1 MTSPALEVAPGA
13 VVGRHHGRPTARHF
27 GRPDLEYQAA
37 VGSAAVLD
45 RSHRGRLAVSGR
57 APVRML
63 AGVITNSVPPPPRPA
78 SSGLLAGRTA
88 YSAVLI
94 PKGRLVTDLVVA
106 WRGTREDRHGLWLH
120 LPGAGHAPLL
130 AHLRRF
136 LPPRFAFVDDV
147 TDATGTLTVLG
158 PGAAG
163 LLEAALGIAPG
174 EIAAL
179 DVGGCVLTGPVPDGL
194 LIARLGEVRLPAF
207 DILGDRTSLARLGP
221 ELVRLGA
228 APTGM
233 GVFETLRIEA
243 GRPEFGLD
251 MDDRTIPTEA
261 GIDARAIDHGKGC
274 YTGQEVIVRIRD
286 RGHVNRHLRG
296 LLLGDAPTPAAAAP
310 LYTGTRAKPV
320 GQVTSAA
327 LSPAFGQTIA
337 LGFVRREVVPPAEVR
352 LGGPD
357 GPTVA
362 VRALGEN
369 GWELQRGDLR

>member
-1 MTSPALEVAPGA
+1 M
-13 VVGRHHGRPTARHF
+13 GRHHGRPAARHF
-27 GRPDLEYQAA
+27 GRPDLEYRAA

-45 RSHRGRLAVSGR
+45 RSHRSRLAVSGR

-63 AGVITNSVPPPPRPA
+63 GGVLTNSVPPPPGPT
-78 SSGLLAGRTA
+78 SSGLLAGRAA

-94 PKGRLVTDLVVA
+94 PKGRMVTDLVVA

-120 LPGAGHAPLL
+120 VPAAGHAPLV
-130 AHLRRF
+130 AHLRKF

-147 TDATGTLTVLG
+147 TETTGTLTVAG
-158 PGAAG
+158 PDAAG
-163 LLEAALGIAPG
+163 LLETSLGIAPG
-174 EIAAL
+174 TLAGLGA
-179 DVGGCVLTGPVPDGL
+179 DGCVLTGPAPDGFL
-194 LIARLGEVRLPAF
+194 VARLGEVRLPAF
-207 DILGDRTSLARLGP
+207 DILGDRAALSRLGA

-228 APTGM
+228 TPTGM

-261 GIDARAIDHGKGC
+261 GIDARAIDHAKGC

-296 LLLGDAPTPAAAAP
+296 LLLGDAPTPAPATP
-310 LYTGTRAKPV
+310 LYSGMRAKPV
-320 GQVTSAA
+320 GHVTSAA

-337 LGFVRREVVPPAEVR
+337 LGFVRREVVPPAELR
-352 LGGPD
+352 LESPD
-357 GPTVA
+357 GAAVA
-362 VRALGEN
+362 VRALGDG

>member
-1 MTSPALEVAPGA
+1 MMEVAPGA
-13 VVGRHHGRPTARHF
+13 VMGRHHGRRAARHF

-37 VGSAAVLD
+37 VSSAAVLD

-63 AGVITNSVPPPPRPA
+63 GGVITNSIPSPPRPT
-78 SSGLLAGRTA
+78 SSGLLAGHTA

-94 PKGRLVTDLVVA
+94 PKGRMVTDLVVA

-120 LPGAGHAPLL
+120 LPAAGHAPLL
-130 AHLRRF
+130 AHLRKF

-147 TDATGTLTVLG
+147 TDTTGTLTVAG
-158 PGAAG
+158 PDAASMV
-163 LLEAALGIAPG
+163 ETALGIAPG
-174 EIAAL
+174 TLGAL
-179 DVGGCVLTGPVPDGL
+179 GADGCILTGPAPDGL
-194 LIARLGEVRLPAF
+194 LIARLGELRLPAF
-207 DILGDRTSLARLGP
+207 DILGDRAPLAQLGA
-221 ELVRLGA
+221 ELVRMGA
-228 APTGM
+228 VPTGM

-296 LLLGDAPTPAAAAP
+296 LLLGDAPTPAPGTP
-310 LYTGTRAKPV
+310 LYSGTKVKPI
-320 GQVTSAA
+320 GHVTSAA
-327 LSPAFGQTIA
+327 MSPAFGQTIA
-337 LGFVRREVVPPAEVR
+337 LGFVRREVVPPAEIR
-352 LGGPD
+352 LEGPD
-357 GPTVA
+357 GAMVA
-362 VRALGEN
+362 VRALGED
-369 GWELQRGDLR
+369 GWELEPGDLS

>member
-1 MTSPALEVAPGA
+1 M
-13 VVGRHHGRPTARHF
+13 GRHHGRPAARHF

-45 RSHRGRLAVSGR
+45 RSHRSRLAVSGR

-63 AGVITNSVPPPPRPA
+63 GGVLTNSVPPPPGPTA
-78 SSGLLAGRTA
+78 SGLLAGRTA

-94 PKGRLVTDLVVA
+94 PKGRMVTDLVVA

-120 LPGAGHAPLL
+120 LPAAGHTPLL
-130 AHLRRF
+130 AHLRKF

-147 TDATGTLTVLG
+147 TDATGTVTVAG
-158 PGAAG
+158 PDAAG
-163 LLEAALGIAPG
+163 MVETALGVASG
-174 EIAAL
+174 EVAAF
-179 DVGGCVLTGPVPDGL
+179 DADGCLLTGPPPDGFL
-194 LIARLGEVRLPAF
+194 VARLAEVRLPAF
-207 DILGDRTSLARLGP
+207 DILGDRAALARLGS

-251 MDDRTIPTEA
+251 MDERTIPTEA

-296 LLLGDAPTPAAAAP
+296 LLLGDAATPAPGTP
-310 LYTGTRAKPV
+310 LHTGGRAKPV
-320 GQVTSAA
+320 GHITSAA

-337 LGFVRREVVPPAEVR
+337 LGFVRREVVPPAELR
-352 LGGPD
+352 LGSPD
-357 GPTVA
+357 GA
-362 VRALGEN
+362 RAGVRALGDG
-369 GWELQRGDLR
+369 GWELQRGDLS

>member
-1 MTSPALEVAPGA
+1 M
-13 VVGRHHGRPTARHF
+13 GRHHGRPAARHF
-27 GRPDLEYQAA
+27 GRPDLEYRAA
-37 VGSAAVLD
+37 AGSAAVVD
-45 RSHRGRLAVSGR
+45 RSHRSRLAVSGR

-63 AGVITNSVPPPPRPA
+63 GGVITNSVPPPPAPT

-94 PKGRLVTDLVVA
+94 PKGRMVTDLVVA

-120 LPGAGHAPLL
+120 LPGAGHAPLV
-130 AHLRRF
+130 AHLRKF

-147 TDATGTLTVLG
+147 TDATGTLTVVG
-158 PGAAG
+158 PDAAG

-174 EIAAL
+174 ELAAL
-179 DVGGCVLTGPVPDGL
+179 DEDGCLLTGPVPDGL
-194 LIARLGEVRLPAF
+194 LLARTRQVRLSAF
-207 DILGDRTSLARLGP
+207 DVLGDRNALARLGA

-261 GIDARAIDHGKGC
+261 GIDVRAIDHGKGC

-286 RGHVNRHLRG
+286 RGHVNRNLRG
-296 LLLGDAPTPAAAAP
+296 LLLGDAPTPAP
-310 LYTGTRAKPV
+310 GTRLYRETQAKPV
-320 GQVTSAA
+320 GHVTSAA
-327 LSPAFGQTIA
+327 MSPAFGQGIA
-337 LGFVRREVVPPAEVR
+337 LGFVRREVVPPAELR
-352 LGGPD
+352 LGSPKGA
-357 GPTVA
+357 TVA
-362 VRALGEN
+362 VRALGES
-369 GWELQRGDLR
+369 GWELQPGDLG